1 MVPLDQEPTFLKS
14 YTAFKDHL
22 DELWADSSSSEKGR
36 SFAELSRQTL
46 DVTDELL
53 YDLSSESGPGSH
65 DGGVDI
71 TWFDSNKRIQA
82 VAQVKYTIRGKDD
95 IDNILSK
102 FESFTHKLGQPS
114 LELAVQQLSLLT
126 ESEEETR
133 SPKLQFY
140 IVTLRSSLDVILSHY
155 ENSSF
160 SSLKFY
166 SSLKREDRIHII
178 DGYGVY
184 NLFLKAYHRE
194 FTLPK
199 TVQFQLVS
207 GIVQHESVYVGV
219 MSAQDLVR
227 IYRNSGDGIFFENVR
242 DFIGLGKN
250 DAREINNEIYKTA
263 KKKPERMLALNNGI
277 TFKATGLS
285 VENDIIYLENAG
297 IINGCQTTVC
307 ISRAL
312 EESEQSISNC
322 FVTFKV
328 VKTDNEENSLEI
340 AKTANT
346 QNRIDKIN
354 LELAEYIRPQLL
366 KTALAEHGVE
376 IDEATDDK
384 VSSIASVIAT
394 RQVFKSDLRYLFIA
408 LFSTPPRNT
417 FRSDYASIK
426 FEEVAQHFQTVED
439 KKLLISQLAR
449 LIILVDHIKDNLK
462 TTGSD
467 PSQENILKTFKRL
480 LEQGKGYKA
489 YITVVAICCF
499 SNISSEAQYRE
510 LLQEHNFHKVPLIL
524 SDILEQR
531 TQEFRQTWVSAFR
544 SVVITATTKFGS
556 NLEKEL
562 DDTIAQD
569 LNNFMRNTQLDIFY
583 KSFGAL
589 SFSIE

>member
-1 MVPLDQEPTFLKS
+1 MVPLDQEPTFLKN
-14 YTAFKDHL
+14 YTVFKDHL
-22 DELWADSSSSEKGR
+22 DELWEAFSPSDKGR
-36 SFAELSRQTL
+36 SFAELSRKTL
-46 DVTDELL
+46 DATDELL
-53 YDLSSESGPGSH
+53 YDLTSESGPGSH

-71 TWFDSNKRIQA
+71 TWFDSSKRVRA
-82 VAQVKYTIRGKDD
+82 VAQVKYTIRGKED
-95 IDNILSK
+95 IDGILSK
-102 FESFTHKLGQPS
+102 FESFTRDRSQLRV
-114 LELAVQQLSLLT
+114 ETDIQQLSLLPSSNERS
-126 ESEEETR
+126 ES
-133 SPKLQFY
+133 PDLHFY
-140 IVTLRSSLDVILSHY
+140 IVTLRSNLDLILSRY
-155 ENSSF
+155 ESSNV
-160 SSLKFY
+160 SSLSFY
-166 SSLKREDRIHII
+166 LSLKRQDRIHIL
-178 DGYGVY
+178 DGYAIY
-184 NLFLKAYHRE
+184 DLFLKAYRRE

-199 TVQFQLVS
+199 SIHFPLVS
-207 GIVQHESVYVGV
+207 GIVQHGDVYLGI
-219 MSAQDLVR
+219 MSAVDLVR

-242 DFIGLGKN
+242 DFIGLGKS
-250 DAREINNEIYKTA
+250 DTLEINNEIYKTA
-263 KKKPERMLALNNGI
+263 RDMPSRMLERNNGI
-277 TFKATGLS
+277 TFKATGLTL
-285 VENDIIYLENAG
+285 EGETLFLENAG

-312 EESEQSISNC
+312 EVSEQTGDSC

-328 VKTDNEENSLEI
+328 VKIKDEEGSLDI

-346 QNRIDKIN
+346 QNKIDKIN

-376 IDEATDDK
+376 IDEAIEDK
-384 VSSIASVIAT
+384 VPSIASVIAT

-417 FRSDYASIK
+417 FRSDYTSIK
-426 FEEVAQHFQTVED
+426 FDEVAQHFRTLED

-449 LIILVDHIKDNLK
+449 LIVLVDKIKDSLR
-462 TTGSD
+462 TTVSD

-480 LEQGKGYKA
+480 LDQGKGYKA
-489 YITVVAICCF
+489 YITVIALCCF
-499 SNISSEAQYRE
+499 SNIASEAQYRE
-510 LLQEHNFHKVPLIL
+510 MLHHNFQRLPAIL
-524 SDILEQR
+524 DQILEQE
-531 TQEFRQTWVSAFR
+531 TQEFRQVWVAVFR